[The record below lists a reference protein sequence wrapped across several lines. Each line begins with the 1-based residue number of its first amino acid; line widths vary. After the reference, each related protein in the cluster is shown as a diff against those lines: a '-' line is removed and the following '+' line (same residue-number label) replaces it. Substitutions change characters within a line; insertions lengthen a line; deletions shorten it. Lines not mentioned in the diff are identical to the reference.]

1 MRCLYQKDERAL
13 PGNLL
18 NRKSID
24 SFFLTLNVV
33 SFTTSP
39 LLSLS
44 LSLSFSLSVKFK
56 ARYRFLKEC
65 ICVFRMVLTINS
77 DCFPKQH

>member
-18 NRKSID
+18 NRIY

-33 SFTTSP
+33 SFPTLP

-44 LSLSFSLSVKFK
+44 LSLSVSQLV
-56 ARYRFLKEC
+56 ATAGVQLK
-65 ICVFRMVLTINS
+65 IKRLVVGLKGLDAKTN
-77 DCFPKQH
+77 